1 MKPISIHYRFA
12 FDDGTSQSFQ
22 IELDGDSLE
31 LAGLAPDEQPEWTA
45 LDFHKCPHCPLDSA
59 AHARCPLAAN
69 LVGIVQRFGKM
80 LSYEQVEMEVE
91 TEERTVS
98 QRTTAQRGVSSIMGL
113 IMATSGCP
121 HTSPFKPMARFHLPL
136 ASKEETLYR
145 AAAMYL
151 LAQFFRKRAGED
163 ADLDVNGLR
172 EIYKNIELVNRHVA
186 ERLRN
191 AAVQD
196 STLNAVIILDCYA
209 KTLPYSVEQF
219 LEELAYLF
227 DHSPAVSAADA

>member
-1 MKPISIHYRFA
+1 MEPISIHYRFD
-12 FDDGTSQSFQ
+12 FDDGTSQSFA
-22 IELDGDSLE
+22 IELDGEHLQ
-31 LAGLAPDEQPEWTA
+31 LVGLAPDEQPDWTA
-45 LDFHKCPHCPLDSA
+45 LGFHKCPHCPLEEET
-59 AHARCPLAAN
+59 HPRCPLAAN
-69 LVGIVQRFGKM
+69 LVGIVQRFGEI
-80 LSYEQVEMEVE
+80 LSYEKVEMVVK

-121 HTSPFKPMARFHLPL
+121 HTAALKPMARFHLPL

-151 LAQFFRKRAGED
+151 LAQYFRKRDGEE
-163 ADLDVNGLR
+163 AHLDVDGLR
-172 EIYKNIELVNRHVA
+172 EMYGNLELVNWHVA

-191 AAVQD
+191 TAVKD

-209 KTLPYSVEQF
+209 KTLPYSIEQS

-227 DHSPAVSAADA
+227 DSSLPSSSAVS